1 MPVFTT
7 FLWQRKTNSF
17 MSLLSETATRKS
29 GGSLIAIIGSVII
42 TVALFTMMA
51 LMIESA
57 ATSIDKKDVRKLAE
71 IVMPDREIDTRFK
84 QKKPEK
90 PEPLEAPPQ
99 QLTLDIPSPQMSA
112 TQETFEAPKITH
124 NSTPTLGFSGSEG
137 EYLPVVKV
145 QPIYPRRA
153 LQRGISGYVVVEF
166 TVTKS
171 GSVTDVKVV
180 EEEPSG
186 IFSRSAMNA
195 ASKFKY
201 KPRIVDGKAVDVIGV
216 RNKIVFNIE
225 E

>member
-57 ATSIDKKDVRKLAE
+57 ATSIDKKEVRKLAE

-99 QLTLDIPSPQMSA
+99 QLTLDIPSPKMSA
-112 TQETFEAPKITH
+112 SQETFEAPKITH

>member
-57 ATSIDKKDVRKLAE
+57 ATSIDKKEVRKLAE

-216 RNKIVFNIE
+216 HNKIVFNIE

>member
-1 MPVFTT
+1 
-7 FLWQRKTNSF
+7 
-17 MSLLSETATRKS
+17 
-29 GGSLIAIIGSVII
+29 
-42 TVALFTMMA
+42 
-51 LMIESA
+51 
-57 ATSIDKKDVRKLAE
+57 
-71 IVMPDREIDTRFK
+71 MPDREIDTRFK

>member
-1 MPVFTT
+1 MPAFTT

-57 ATSIDKKDVRKLAE
+57 ATSIDKKEVRKLAE

>member
-1 MPVFTT
+1 MQAP
-7 FLWQRKTNSF
+7 
-17 MSLLSETATRKS
+17 SLVQNAIS
-29 GGSLIAIIGSVII
+29 IADVP
-42 TVALFTMMA
+42 
-51 LMIESA
+51 
-57 ATSIDKKDVRKLAE
+57 IDN
-71 IVMPDREIDTRFK
+71 
-84 QKKPEK
+84 
-90 PEPLEAPPQ
+90 
-99 QLTLDIPSPQMSA
+99 TLDIA
-112 TQETFEAPKITH
+112 TGFG
-124 NSTPTLGFSGSEG
+124 LGAADGDF
-137 EYLPVVKV
+137 LPIVKV

>member
-216 RNKIVFNIE
+216 HNKIVFNIE

>member
-57 ATSIDKKDVRKLAE
+57 ATSIDKKEVRKLAE

-195 ASKFKY
+195 AIKFKY

>member
-1 MPVFTT
+1 
-7 FLWQRKTNSF
+7 

-57 ATSIDKKDVRKLAE
+57 ATSIDKKEVRKLAE

>member
-57 ATSIDKKDVRKLAE
+57 ATSIDKKEVRKLAE

>member
-29 GGSLIAIIGSVII
+29 GGSLIAIIGSVVI

>member
-57 ATSIDKKDVRKLAE
+57 ATSIDKKEVRKLAE

-186 IFSRSAMNA
+186 IFSRPVKWLN
-195 ASKFKY
+195 
-201 KPRIVDGKAVDVIGV
+201 
-216 RNKIVFNIE
+216 
-225 E
+225 